1 MIELGNQARR
11 EGRPA
16 DAIKHFTEAIRHSRA
31 ELAVALKGLGQV
43 ERDQGQVDLAIAH
56 YEEALA
62 LELTL
67 GDYQCIA
74 HTARHLGDMH
84 VHQKRPKDAE
94 PFFEE
99 AMTLYRGDPETEP
112 LNLANALRGYAL
124 LKQAL
129 GDVEATRASFKEA
142 RELYAELGIDAGVE
156 ECDRCLAAIR

>member
-16 DAIKHFTEAIRHSRA
+16 DAIKYFTMAINHSRA
-31 ELAVALKGLGQV
+31 DLAVALKALGQI
-43 ERDQGQVDLAIAH
+43 ERDQGRVDLAIVH

-62 LELTL
+62 QELTL
-67 GDYQCIA
+67 SDYQCIA

-84 VHQKRPKDAE
+84 VHQQRPKEAE

-112 LNLANALRGYAL
+112 LNLANALGGYAM

-129 GDVEATRASFKEA
+129 GDLEASRANFKEA

-156 ECDRCLAAIR
+156 ECDRWLAAIR